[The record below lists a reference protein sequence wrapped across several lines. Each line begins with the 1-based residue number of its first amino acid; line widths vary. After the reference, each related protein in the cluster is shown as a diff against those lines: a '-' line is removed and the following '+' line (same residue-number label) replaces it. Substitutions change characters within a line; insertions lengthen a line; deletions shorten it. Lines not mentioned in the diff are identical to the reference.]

1 MWFEILAIWGCI
13 PELSKDCIDMTNTS
27 STYLSIL
34 IGAVIGA
41 IVSWWVYNR
50 QKKTSDKQDDV
61 LQRVKELEESHDKV
75 LKSIQEFE
83 SHHEKILA
91 NILNLE
97 NKIDTVIEAHK

>member
-41 IVSWWVYNR
+41 VVSWWVYNR

-61 LQRVKELEESHDKV
+61 LRRVKELEESHDKA

-83 SHHEKILA
+83 SHHEKILT

>member
-41 IVSWWVYNR
+41 VVSWWVYDR

-61 LQRVKELEESHDKV
+61 LQRVKELEESHDKA

>member
-34 IGAVIGA
+34 IGAAIGA
-41 IVSWWVYNR
+41 VVSWWVYNR

-61 LQRVKELEESHDKV
+61 LRRVKELEESHDKA

>member
-1 MWFEILAIWGCI
+1 MWFEIFAIWGCI
-13 PELSKDCIDMTNTS
+13 PEISKDCIDMTNTS

-41 IVSWWVYNR
+41 VVSWWVYNR

>member
-41 IVSWWVYNR
+41 VVSWWVYDR

-61 LQRVKELEESHDKV
+61 LQRVKELEESHDKA

-97 NKIDTVIEAHK
+97 NKIDSVIEAHK

>member
-41 IVSWWVYNR
+41 VVSWWVYNR
-50 QKKTSDKQDDV
+50 QKKTSDKQDDM
-61 LQRVKELEESHDKV
+61 LQRVKELEESHDKA

-97 NKIDTVIEAHK
+97 NKIDTVIEAHN

>member
-41 IVSWWVYNR
+41 VVSWWVYDR
-50 QKKTSDKQDDV
+50 QKKTSDKQDDM
-61 LQRVKELEESHDKV
+61 LRRVKELEESHDKA

-83 SHHEKILA
+83 GHHEKILA

>member
-41 IVSWWVYNR
+41 VVSWWVYNR

-61 LQRVKELEESHDKV
+61 LQRVKELEESHDKA

-97 NKIDTVIEAHK
+97 NKIDTVIEAHN

>member
-41 IVSWWVYNR
+41 VVSWWVYDR

-61 LQRVKELEESHDKV
+61 LQRVKELEESHDKA

-83 SHHEKILA
+83 SHHEKILT

>member
-41 IVSWWVYNR
+41 VVSWWVYDR

-61 LQRVKELEESHDKV
+61 LRRVKELEESHDKA

>member
-41 IVSWWVYNR
+41 VVSWWVYDR

-61 LQRVKELEESHDKV
+61 LRRVKELEESHDKA

-83 SHHEKILA
+83 SHHEKILT

>member
-1 MWFEILAIWGCI
+1 MWFEILALWGCI

-41 IVSWWVYNR
+41 VVSWWVYNR

-97 NKIDTVIEAHK
+97 NKIDTIIEAHK

>member
-41 IVSWWVYNR
+41 VVSWWVYNR

-61 LQRVKELEESHDKV
+61 LRRVKELEESHDKA

-83 SHHEKILA
+83 SHHEKILT

-97 NKIDTVIEAHK
+97 NKIDTVIEALK

>member
-41 IVSWWVYNR
+41 VVSWWVYNR

-61 LQRVKELEESHDKV
+61 LQRVKELEESHDKA

-83 SHHEKILA
+83 SHHEKILT

>member
-41 IVSWWVYNR
+41 VVSWWIYNR
-50 QKKTSDKQDDV
+50 QKKTAEKQDDT
-61 LQRVKELEESHDKV
+61 LKRVKELEESHDKV
-75 LKSIQEFE
+75 LKSIEEFQN
-83 SHHEKILA
+83 HHEKILA

-97 NKIDTVIEAHK
+97 NKIDTVIEGRK

>member
-1 MWFEILAIWGCI
+1 MWFEIFAIWGCI

-41 IVSWWVYNR
+41 IVSWWVYDR
-50 QKKTSDKQDDV
+50 QKKTSDKQDDM
-61 LQRVKELEESHDKV
+61 LRRVEELEESHDKA

-83 SHHEKILA
+83 SHHERILA
-91 NILNLE
+91 NILSLE
-97 NKIDTVIEAHK
+97 NKIDTVIEGRK

>member
-41 IVSWWVYNR
+41 VVSWWVYNR

-61 LQRVKELEESHDKV
+61 LRRVKELEESHDKA

>member
-1 MWFEILAIWGCI
+1 MWFEIFAIWGCI

-34 IGAVIGA
+34 IGAIIGA
-41 IVSWWVYNR
+41 IVSWWVYDR
-50 QKKTSDKQDDV
+50 QKKTSNEQDDM
-61 LQRVKELEESHDKV
+61 LLRVKELEESHDKV

>member
-27 STYLSIL
+27 STYLSII
-34 IGAVIGA
+34 IGAIIGA
-41 IVSWWVYNR
+41 IVSWWVYDR
-50 QKKTSDKQDDV
+50 QKKTSNKQDDM
-61 LQRVKELEESHDKV
+61 LLRVKELEESHDKV

-91 NILNLE
+91 NILDLE

>member
-13 PELSKDCIDMTNTS
+13 PELSEDCIDMTNTS

-41 IVSWWVYNR
+41 VVSWWVYDR

-61 LQRVKELEESHDKV
+61 LQRVKELEESHDKA

>member
-1 MWFEILAIWGCI
+1 
-13 PELSKDCIDMTNTS
+13 MTNTS

-41 IVSWWVYNR
+41 VVSWWVYNR

-61 LQRVKELEESHDKV
+61 LRRVKELEESHDKA

>member
-41 IVSWWVYNR
+41 VVSWWVYDR
-50 QKKTSDKQDDV
+50 QKKTSDKQDDM
-61 LQRVKELEESHDKV
+61 LRRVKELEESHDKA

>member
-1 MWFEILAIWGCI
+1 MWFEILALWGCI

-41 IVSWWVYNR
+41 VVSWWVYNR

>member
-41 IVSWWVYNR
+41 VVSWWVYNR

-61 LQRVKELEESHDKV
+61 LQRVKELEESHDKA

>member
-41 IVSWWVYNR
+41 VVSWWVYNR
-50 QKKTSDKQDDV
+50 QKKTSDKQDDM
-61 LQRVKELEESHDKV
+61 LQRVKELEESHDKA

-97 NKIDTVIEAHK
+97 NKIDSVIEAHK

>member
-1 MWFEILAIWGCI
+1 MLFEILAVWGCI

-41 IVSWWVYNR
+41 IVSWWVYDR
-50 QKKTSDKQDDV
+50 QKKTSDKQDDM
-61 LQRVKELEESHDKV
+61 LRRVKELEESHDKA

-83 SHHEKILA
+83 SHHERILA
-91 NILNLE
+91 NILSLE
-97 NKIDTVIEAHK
+97 NKIDTVIEARK

>member
-1 MWFEILAIWGCI
+1 MWFEIFAIWGCI

-41 IVSWWVYNR
+41 IVSWWVYDR
-50 QKKTSDKQDDV
+50 QKKTSDKQDDM
-61 LQRVKELEESHDKV
+61 LRRVKELEESHDKA

-83 SHHEKILA
+83 SHHERILA
-91 NILNLE
+91 NILSLE
-97 NKIDTVIEAHK
+97 NKIDTVIEGRK

>member
-41 IVSWWVYNR
+41 VVSWWVYNR
-50 QKKTSDKQDDV
+50 QKKTSDKQDDM
-61 LQRVKELEESHDKV
+61 LRRVKELEEIHDKA

>member
-1 MWFEILAIWGCI
+1 MLFEILTVWGCI

-41 IVSWWVYNR
+41 IVSWWVYDR
-50 QKKTSDKQDDV
+50 QKKTSDKQDDM
-61 LQRVKELEESHDKV
+61 LRRVKELEESHDKA

-83 SHHEKILA
+83 SHHERILA
-91 NILNLE
+91 NILSLE
-97 NKIDTVIEAHK
+97 NKIDTVIEARK